1 MCSGNLYRL
10 GKETAQNNANK
21 QNIYTVQANSLPK
34 PMGLTTFQI
43 AVEMH
48 SAHFRV
54 IGTSHIRCLMTT
66 NPGTPDQR
74 AVVVNSLLCFINN
87 FRRHVRLDTFI
98 CTYFSESAQQMAY
111 NLLVELLSDVKVHN
125 CAKSPQ
131 EDKTT
136 NKVELILSS
145 FDQLIATTHA
155 PVFAAAD
162 LTLMPFVLMDIPT
175 EDNENRLVLQELR
188 QLRFLMQ
195 DFFSQSTHGGIRQNC
210 EPHSCKHLLDA
221 KSIVRSDASTRSS
234 PPPAS
239 CLLPQKR
246 PARDSPVTP
255 PLSSA
260 TSTVF
265 PTPSSPAPSISSN
278 GNSLPNL
285 ASTPTMGSLES
296 LMIMARQSPTTF
308 TSANSSPTKKKS
320 CHSGAGNRLDQ
331 AVRKLTDRL
340 EARGQDNT
348 GREYQEH
355 SNDSTMSAS
364 NIDSHQEN
372 GARDQCF
379 VVTNGHAD
387 GTLNNSGE
395 NEPHDL
401 TTKNS
406 KTAILNGFQSMASQ
420 NALGFGFVQM
430 LAECARRPSSPAASQ
445 VGAQSTAEG
454 VNRNQR
460 SNSSSTANGHLS
472 EEGVSEDDDQS
483 LADSK
488 QNCTKD
494 SSPSN
499 DDDGVDKPFSCPHVN
514 CQKRFT
520 NKFLLKKHQ
529 FIHTGLRPH
538 SCPYCTKRFN
548 RKDNLLRHKKTHLA
562 NALLCNGDGGRKR
575 HNMLYGVSEEMA
587 ALDMSLNGKSQPAL
601 KKKRKRTSEKGR
613 EMDTS
618 LDSENEICK
627 PDEQMEDDCATFV

>member
-1 MCSGNLYRL
+1 
-10 GKETAQNNANK
+10 
-21 QNIYTVQANSLPK
+21 
-34 PMGLTTFQI
+34 
-43 AVEMH
+43 
-48 SAHFRV
+48 
-54 IGTSHIRCLMTT
+54 MTT
-66 NPGTPDQR
+66 NPGTPDHR

-98 CTYFSESAQQMAY
+98 CTYFSESAQQAAY
-111 NLLVELLSDVKVHN
+111 NLLVELLADAKIHN
-125 CAKSPQ
+125 CATSPQ
-131 EDKTT
+131 EGRKTT
-136 NKVELILSS
+136 NKADMILSS

-162 LTLMPFVLMDIPT
+162 LTLLPLVLMDIQM
-175 EDNENRLVLQELR
+175 EDNENRLILQEVR
-188 QLRFLMQ
+188 QLRFFTQELY
-195 DFFSQSTHGGIRQNC
+195 SQNTHGGIRQTWNY
-210 EPHSCKHLLDA
+210 SLDS
-221 KSIVRSDASTRSS
+221 KNIVRSDVSTRPS
-234 PPPAS
+234 PPPAA

-246 PARDSPVTP
+246 PFRDPPVTP
-255 PLSSA
+255 PLSST

-285 ASTPTMGSLES
+285 PSTPTLGSLES
-296 LMIMARQSPTTF
+296 LMILARQSPTTF
-308 TSANSSPTKKKS
+308 TSASSSPTKKKS

-331 AVRKLTDRL
+331 AVRKLTNRL
-340 EARGQDNT
+340 EARGQDNP

-364 NIDSHQEN
+364 NIDPHQEN
-372 GARDQCF
+372 GPMDQCF
-379 VVTNGHAD
+379 EVPNGHTD

-395 NEPHDL
+395 NEPRDL

-406 KTAILNGFQSMASQ
+406 KTAILNGFQSMANQ

-430 LAECARRPSSPAASQ
+430 LAECARRPPSPAACQ

-460 SNSSSTANGHLS
+460 SNSSSIANGHLS
-472 EEGVSEDDDQS
+472 EEGMSEDDDHS
-483 LADSK
+483 LAESK

-538 SCPYCTKRFN
+538 SCPFCTKRFN

-601 KKKRKRTSEKGR
+601 KKKKRKRTSEKGR

-627 PDEQMEDDCATFV
+627 PDEHMEDDCATFV